1 MESQLS
7 NILTYLD
14 NQKISL
20 DAGNSSTWSH
30 LLAFLLFYLFINTK
44 FAVKMGATRG
54 QSAWVLVKTNNHN
67 IDIDV
72 NTNTPSET
80 KRETLQNVNNKKGNK
95 NKFKDDK
102 EWFKQWLVGM
112 VDGDGSFTITCSNG
126 KWSLEFKVAQSTY
139 NLRILYY
146 IKKMLGVGTV
156 QVDKDNNKASYGLRN
171 VSDIRRY
178 IIPIFEEYPLL
189 TSKYYSYDLFKQ
201 ALLILTNKDLSKSE
215 KNTELLSLQNQK
227 VLPMNYISPRWIIVN
242 NFVSDKVEAMRVIT
256 KAWLIGFT
264 EAEGSFF
271 IRKKDT
277 IRFTHAFTITQK
289 LDSIV
294 LIAISYILDIPYKE
308 YKTYNRST
316 TTKSS
321 NISNI
326 INYYRNT
333 LVGMKSLEY
342 KIWRRSFSKSH
353 KYSTKERYEYL
364 ESIQEKMRKIRSIR
378 LDKNFQHS
386 HNASIKSY
394 KKP

>member
-1 MESQLS
+1 
-7 NILTYLD
+7 
-14 NQKISL
+14 
-20 DAGNSSTWSH
+20 
-30 LLAFLLFYLFINTK
+30 
-44 FAVKMGATRG
+44 MGATRG
-54 QSAWVLVKTNNHN
+54 QSAWVLVKTSNHN
-67 IDIDV
+67 IHTDV
-72 NTNTPSET
+72 NTNTNTPSET
-80 KRETLQNVNNKKGNK
+80 KRETLPNVSNKKGKK
-95 NKFKDDK
+95 NKFKDDQ
-102 EWFKQWLVGM
+102 EWFKQWFVGM

-139 NLRILYY
+139 NLRVLYY

-156 QVDKDNNKASYGLRN
+156 HVDKDNNKGRYRLRN
-171 VSDIRRY
+171 VRDIRKY

-201 ALLILTNKDLSKSE
+201 AVIILTNKNLSKSE
-215 KNTELLSLQNQK
+215 KNNKLLCLQNQK
-227 VLPMNYISPRWIIVN
+227 ALPINYFSPRWMILN
-242 NFVSDKVEAMRVIT
+242 NFVSNKVDAMKVMS

-271 IRKKDT
+271 IRKKDRT
-277 IRFTHAFTITQK
+277 RFRHAFTITQK

-342 KIWRRSFSKSH
+342 KIWRRSYRKSH
-353 KYSTKERYEYL
+353 KYATKERYEYL
-364 ESIQEKMRKIRSIR
+364 GSIQENMRKIRSIR

-386 HNASIKSY
+386 HNQPIKSY
-394 KKP
+394 KK